1 MNAVRRTLTT
11 SAAALVAVAST
22 LPLAGSAAACEI
34 VVDSYTGSAQCLDL
48 PQPTSSFSIAWL
60 WIGFAAVLTTAV
72 AVLVARRRPLKR
84 RPAPT
89 APTAPKANVAISTRL
104 HTTEQVQIPAPRT
117 AEAEDGRRPVEP
129 SHRPR
134 SR

>member
-11 SAAALVAVAST
+11 SAAALVAAAST

-34 VVDSYTGSAQCLDL
+34 VVDSYTGSAQCLDV

-60 WIGFAAVLTTAV
+60 WIGLAAILATAAAVH
-72 AVLVARRRPLKR
+72 VARRRPLKGL
-84 RPAPT
+84 PAPAAT
-89 APTAPKANVAISTRL
+89 KANVGTSTRP

-117 AEAEDGRRPVEP
+117 GEAEDGRRPVEP
-129 SHRPR
+129 SHRPS